1 MQCILLFIDSMLMM
15 NPLDMFPL
23 EDRVAYIY
31 SPWEY
36 KKDMQCLNVTYYTV
50 GPSLNTLSVFL
61 QYDDGYLNVSYV
73 ESHTV
78 SLRIFARVSIKYVTL
93 LKC

>member
-1 MQCILLFIDSMLMM
+1 MDIL
-15 NPLDMFPL
+15 PMFPI

-36 KKDMQCLNVTYYTV
+36 NTENRCLNVTYYTV

-61 QYDDGYLNVSYV
+61 QYDEEYLHASYLV
-73 ESHTV
+73 YISVVDNSST
-78 SLRIFARVSIKYVTL
+78 AW
-93 LKC
+93 